1 MVASSA
7 EFEKEASP
15 LKPKALLEEVDKE
28 LGIKPI
34 THKRLIKSILSRENG
49 LVTKSMKRIFAN
61 KKQPSVDVLSFTDRS
76 HRT

>member
-15 LKPKALLEEVDKE
+15 LKPKTLLEEVDEE

-34 THKRLIKSILSRENG
+34 TH
-49 LVTKSMKRIFAN
+49 
-61 KKQPSVDVLSFTDRS
+61 
-76 HRT
+76 